1 MAFDF
6 KKEYKEF
13 YSPKDQSSII
23 TIPKA
28 NYLAVKGNGN
38 PNIEGGEYQSAI
50 AILYAVAYALKMSYK
65 TDYQIKGF
73 FEYVLPPLEG
83 FWWQDG
89 IEGIDYSHKES
100 FNWLSVI
107 RVPDFISRN
116 DVNWAKERAAKKK
129 KIDCNPLELLAI
141 DEGLCVKIMHH
152 GTYDDEPATVKL
164 MDDYIA
170 RQGYQNDFKENRLH
184 HEIYLSD
191 PRKTA
196 KEKTKTI
203 IRHPIRKM

>member
-73 FEYVLPPLEG
+73 FEYVVPPLEG

-107 RVPDFISRN
+107 RVPDFIYRN

-141 DEGLCVKIMHH
+141 DEGLCVQIMHH